1 MYVPAIRT
9 LHGFCPDGALNPMSV
24 EIADPNYFELKST
37 PMTRPPRS
45 RNTIV
50 KSSQVSIMSDAGHC
64 STAPQPA
71 PAAVVPSARHSAT
84 PHSQIPQTPRVDCFV
99 FDISNLPTYASVCH
113 LYNTFFSYGHILAV
127 HIDPFWTGSSVVCS
141 GTGGISLHTTS
152 DFAAKIL
159 TDLDGAIVF
168 GPLHPIGV
176 GAYSRCVSQ

>member
-1 MYVPAIRT
+1 MLLKCYLADVYSLLAIRT
-9 LHGFCPDGALNPMSV
+9 LNGYCPDGVSNPMSV
-24 EIADPNYFELKST
+24 KFADPNYFEIKNTAIAHT
-37 PMTRPPRS
+37 PKMRGGRWGAYGWHISPYSHIPQPPRS
-45 RNTIV
+45 AFYI
-50 KSSQVSIMSDAGHC
+50 
-64 STAPQPA
+64 
-71 PAAVVPSARHSAT
+71 
-84 PHSQIPQTPRVDCFV
+84 
-99 FDISNLPTYASVCH
+99 FDVSNLPAYASVCH

-176 GAYSRCVSQ
+176 GALCVPLNV